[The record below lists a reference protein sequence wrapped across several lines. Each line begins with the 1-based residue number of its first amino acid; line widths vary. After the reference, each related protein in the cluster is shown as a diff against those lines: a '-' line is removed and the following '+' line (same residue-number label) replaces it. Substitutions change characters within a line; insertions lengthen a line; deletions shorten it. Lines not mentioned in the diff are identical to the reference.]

1 MTSPRPV
8 GYDIPTTPKDST
20 MRRLPL
26 LLLLALPLLL
36 LACNEDGVASFD
48 NPEAAIR
55 AASERASEAGS
66 FRFDFAAE
74 FAIDE
79 AGDGESNGGDMFGAL
94 FGGEFSMQGEGAVD
108 VDNNAI
114 RLAMDMLIIEME
126 MIQVDDE
133 CFSRSN
139 WTGDLWQR
147 EECDDQEMESDDFFF
162 GDNPT
167 GVLDAFENMDSE
179 IEDLGE
185 EEVNGVD
192 ARRFRVTVNDPELG
206 DQGVPVDIWV
216 DNDGRPARIVLTMDG
231 DSGDFAEMDGM
242 GSISIT
248 FNFFDWGEDVDIRAP
263 AEDEIGE
270 GNMFGFDNL
279 DEDDDFAWPDDDEE

>member
-1 MTSPRPV
+1 
-8 GYDIPTTPKDST
+8 

-26 LLLLALPLLL
+26 LLLLALPFLL

-48 NPEAAIR
+48 NPEDAIR
-55 AASERASEAGS
+55 AASERATESGS
-66 FRFDFAAE
+66 FRFDFEAAFE
-74 FAIDE
+74 IDDSGE
-79 AGDGESNGGDMFGAL
+79 SDGDGDDMLGAL
-94 FGGEFSMQGEGAVD
+94 FGGEFNMQGEGAVD

-114 RLAMDMLIIEME
+114 RLTMDMFIIEME

-133 CFSRSN
+133 CFVRSN

-147 EECDDQEMESDDFFF
+147 DDCDSQETGSDDFFF

-167 GVLDAFENMDSE
+167 GVLDAFEDMDSD

-192 ARRFRVTVNDPELG
+192 TRHFRVTVNDPELG
-206 DQGVPVDIWV
+206 DQGVPVDIWI
-216 DNDGRPARIVLTMDG
+216 DNDGRPARIVLTMDS

-242 GSISIT
+242 GSISVT
-248 FNFFDWGEDVDIRAP
+248 FNFFDWGADVDIQAP

-270 GNMFGFDNL
+270 GDMFGFGDL
-279 DEDDDFAWPDDDEE
+279 DDEDDFIWPDEDED